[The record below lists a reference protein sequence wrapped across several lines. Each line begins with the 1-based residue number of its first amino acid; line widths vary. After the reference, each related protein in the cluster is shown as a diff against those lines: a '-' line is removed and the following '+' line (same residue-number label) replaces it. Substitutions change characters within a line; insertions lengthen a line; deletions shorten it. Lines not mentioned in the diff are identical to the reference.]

1 MALPGILGGI
11 SLIFKGLDLYRSKK
25 QEKIIEDL
33 KVRLESLRKALIVLL
48 ILQVIEIPVLIALV
62 FWKLK

>member
-11 SLIFKGLDLYRSKK
+11 SLIFKGLDFYRSKK

-33 KVRLESLRKALIVLL
+33 RIRLESFRKALIFLI
-48 ILQVIEIPVLIALV
+48 ILQVIEIPVLIALI